1 MRGTLAYVLLYDQ
14 KTATANFLV
23 TFNALKPL
31 CSITDFGLQCLSPW
45 QCTSSVPPTMPG
57 FGFGPWD
64 TINKQPVF
72 PVALGISTPRANKHQ
87 REFLSTHSRY
97 VGVCSY
103 NNPQKLGL
111 TISCH
116 VHRRVAQHFQT
127 MRGYWPLEG
136 TFS

>member
-1 MRGTLAYVLLYDQ
+1 MRGTLADVLLYDQ

-31 CSITDFGLQCLSPW
+31 CGPCLSPW

-57 FGFGPWD
+57 FGFGPRD
-64 TINKQPVF
+64 TINKRPVF

-87 REFLSTHSRY
+87 REFLSTQSRY
-97 VGVCSY
+97 VGVCCY

-116 VHRRVAQHFQT
+116 GLNEERCHK
-127 MRGYWPLEG
+127 
-136 TFS
+136 